1 MAISVDIFK
10 NPVFCQPSWVC
21 AATRPGSEFVIAATL
36 ELEEV
41 ETYLPVC
48 NPIRANTVYRKALF
62 PGYFFAKL
70 CEKRLKLPTIAAIA
84 DLICIDDEP
93 VLVRQQV
100 IDELRAREIRGVVPI
115 HAQIPEKSPFTF
127 GLPVRLTQG
136 AHSGLT
142 GVFEGMQGRHRA
154 AVRIGAA
161 TGSLRVSVPLKDLI
175 PQAAY
180 QRV

>member
-1 MAISVDIFK
+1 
-10 NPVFCQPSWVC
+10 WVC
-21 AATRPGSEFVIAATL
+21 AVTRPGSEFVIAATL

-100 IDELRAREIRGVVPI
+100 IDELRLRNTRRRSDPRSNTRK
-115 HAQIPEKSPFTF
+115 IPVHIWLACSP
-127 GLPVRLTQG
+127 
-136 AHSGLT
+136 HSG
-142 GVFEGMQGRHRA
+142 RA
-154 AVRIGAA
+154 
-161 TGSLRVSVPLKDLI
+161 
-175 PQAAY
+175 
-180 QRV
+180 